1 MTAPLS
7 IQCRYPNALE
17 LRDKQQMQEELTQL
31 RSDMLLSQPFVAVL
45 AMRLKMVVVVDD
57 RLPTAC
63 TDSQHIFFNLDFMR
77 KCSASQRRFV
87 IAHEVWHCV
96 MGHFLRQQQRE
107 QQRWNFAC
115 DYEINGILSYFFK
128 RDDLPNNILFDQNY
142 RGKSAEQIYTLLGKL
157 PEDEWTE
164 TYYQPGNRLPAGGAQ
179 FDQHQPDL
187 SMPDLEEFKIDPDFR
202 PQSPTEMDVERWRE
216 FTAAAGQVT
225 GITAGSFGADVQ
237 QVIKNALKPQLNW
250 PTLLQRFIQRT
261 ISGSY
266 QWHKPARRYLAQ
278 GLYLP
283 GRQGQCLRLTLAI
296 DTSGSTLQDLPKFLA
311 ELTAILQGFEQ
322 VQLQVI
328 SCDASITD
336 VSFYDKSDLA
346 ALTKWQAKGLGGTS
360 FTPVFHYI
368 ADDPDHVGVPNALIF
383 FTDGYGNAPVEAPAY
398 PVIWVLSPNGQPP
411 VKWGEVLYLQ

>member
-1 MTAPLS
+1 MTEQLS
-7 IQCRYPNALE
+7 VQCRYPNALE
-17 LRDKQQMQEELTQL
+17 LWDKQQMQEELAQL

-63 TDSQHIFFNLDFMR
+63 TDSQHIFFNLEFMR
-77 KCSASQRRFV
+77 KCSTPQRRFV

-96 MGHFLRQQQRE
+96 MGHFLRQQQRH

-128 RDDLPNNILFDQNY
+128 SDDLPKNILFDEHY
-142 RGKSAEQIYTLLGKL
+142 RGKSAEQIYTLLGKI
-157 PEDEWTE
+157 PENEWAE
-164 TYYQPGNRLPAGGAQ
+164 TYRWQGSRLPVESAQ

-187 SMPDLEEFKIDPDFR
+187 SIPDSVEFRIDPDFR

-225 GITAGSFGADVQ
+225 GVTAGSLGADVQ
-237 QVIKNALKPQLNW
+237 RVVNNALKPQLNW

-278 GLYLP
+278 GVYLP

-328 SCDASITD
+328 SCDAAITD
-336 VSFYDKSDLA
+336 VSHYDKYDLA
-346 ALTKWQAKGLGGTS
+346 SLKKWQAKGLGGTS
-360 FTPVFHYI
+360 FIPVFHYI
-368 ADDPDHVGVPNALIF
+368 ADDPEHMGVPNALIF
-383 FTDGYGNAPVEAPAY
+383 FTDGFGDAPVEAPAY
-398 PVIWVLSPNGQPP
+398 PVIWVLSPDGYPP
-411 VKWGEVLYLQ
+411 VKWGEILYLQ